1 MSPQKA
7 APLHQAYSHSI
18 SENTH
23 RPGIVVWPPS
33 QSPSGATARELR
45 ETAKSKGFQTLA
57 DAAIRRVLEGDS
69 TLTEVLRAVDLTLM
83 QRTPL

>member
-1 MSPQKA
+1 VA
-7 APLHQAYSHSI
+7 
-18 SENTH
+18 
-23 RPGIVVWPPS
+23 R
-33 QSPSGATARELR
+33 GATARELR

-83 QRTPL
+83 QRTL